1 MSAILFLIHT
11 HHMVYRAYVHISRQA
26 VQKQN
31 RNNSKGTYIG
41 ETLLRVVIR
50 HLASVIYTK
59 FSIPATNYSLE
70 RLKYLIGLNGPSCR
84 AEANVGRPFGDTVGL
99 MSHPSTFFGTQTSN
113 RIWPR
118 TPLGSMLG
126 GWDKWRL
133 WSSIREPGSLDS
145 SWSFELGKKKWS
157 LGLLATL
164 LKLSFE
170 LAAALCKLQTECAI
184 LYSWSPAIFES
195 HSWLRWQ
202 KVMRTFFSISFT
214 AVLYSASC
222 EL

>member
-1 MSAILFLIHT
+1 MYILSPSSAK
-11 HHMVYRAYVHISRQA
+11 AK
-26 VQKQN
+26 QKQLQ
-31 RNNSKGTYIG
+31 GTYIG
-41 ETLLRVVIR
+41 KILLRVAIR
-50 HLASVIYTK
+50 YLASIIYTK
-59 FSIPATNYSLE
+59 ISTPAENYSLE
-70 RLKYLIGLNGPSCR
+70 RRKYLMGLNGPSCR

-118 TPLGSMLG
+118 TPLGSMQG
-126 GWDKWRL
+126 GWDMLRL
-133 WSSIREPGSLDS
+133 WSSIREPGSRDS

-170 LAAALCKLQTECAI
+170 LAAALCRLHTECAI
-184 LYSWSPAIFES
+184 LYSWSPAIFKS
-195 HSWLRWQ
+195 YSWLRWQ
-202 KVMRTFFSISFT
+202 KVTRAFSNISST
-214 AVLYSASC
+214 AVLYSVSC